1 MRVMNY
7 GELPP
12 PIKLYSCYS
21 PKQKDYLL
29 ANGVEYIYSCRNN
42 KTGKIKW
49 IFVEC
54 ERLSALLTLWT
65 KNKPK
70 GGDSNGEENW

>member
-1 MRVMNY
+1 MNY

-12 PIKLYSCYS
+12 PVKLYSCYS
-21 PKQKDYLL
+21 PKQKDYLVK
-29 ANGVEYIYSCRNN
+29 NGVEYIYSCRNN

-54 ERLSALLTLWT
+54 DRLSALLTLWT
-65 KNKPK
+65 NNKPK
-70 GGDSNGEENW
+70 GGDSVGENDW